1 MSVFIT
7 FVPSRFQ
14 AESFYFKLI
23 IIFNKSLSH
32 VVVKKHTFLNFYVKG
47 TPILFA
53 NQVGGKKLKLFL
65 NEQLLC
71 WFNLETLS
79 HRCSNSPVS
88 CIRFN
93 YASHIVVDWY
103 NDAKKKSILLKYLCQ
118 FEIIFPKVFIF
129 LLVRKI
135 IVVIVLYGCFVKHWQ
150 KEESDIQK
158 ENVTNHETSS
168 ETKLEKL

>member
-103 NDAKKKSILLKYLCQ
+103 NDAKKKIYSLKVSVSIWDHIPKSVY
-118 FEIIFPKVFIF
+118 FPACEENYCCYSTLWLFCET
-129 LLVRKI
+129 LTEGREWHTERK
-135 IVVIVLYGCFVKHWQ
+135 CH
-150 KEESDIQK
+150 
-158 ENVTNHETSS
+158 
-168 ETKLEKL
+168 